1 MSFTCCTGNWMAT
14 PSFLI
19 ANLKIK
25 INPWCFLEPNI
36 LPACCNA
43 RDWQGDDDNSVAVHY
58 NWILK
63 VFSMS
68 SEHRRGLTF
77 WFKKLYWLRKFIL
90 LLEILDSV
98 AQRSAAR
105 VSNIYENRIYFSTEA
120 AIYYLLIQFTVQ
132 THKQLV
138 WQSWPAVVCK
148 WDGRRSKKWG
158 QE

>member
-1 MSFTCCTGNWMAT
+1 MIYFVGGTVFNDVLFHGEKLIRQCKSPPHQGETHKIAFTMSFTCCTGNWMAT

-25 INPWCFLEPNI
+25 INTWRFLEPNI
-36 LPACCNA
+36 LPACCNE

-77 WFKKLYWLRKFIL
+77 LSKSCTDLESSFCYWR
-90 LLEILDSV
+90 
-98 AQRSAAR
+98 
-105 VSNIYENRIYFSTEA
+105 
-120 AIYYLLIQFTVQ
+120 YYT
-132 THKQLV
+132 
-138 WQSWPAVVCK
+138 
-148 WDGRRSKKWG
+148 R
-158 QE
+158 